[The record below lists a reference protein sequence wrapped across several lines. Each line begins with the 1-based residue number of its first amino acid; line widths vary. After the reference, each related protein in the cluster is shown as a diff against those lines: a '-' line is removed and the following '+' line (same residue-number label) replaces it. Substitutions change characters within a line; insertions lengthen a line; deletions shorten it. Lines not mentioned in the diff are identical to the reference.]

1 MIAKQAGA
9 LTLVALTIACIA
21 AFLRSPRIP
30 QPQAY
35 HNFADHRARFGIAN
49 FNDVVSNLP
58 FAIVGI
64 WGWVFLASKS
74 SRTQFI
80 QHRERWPYFLMFL
93 GLLWTAFGSAYY
105 HLAPDNAR
113 LVWDR
118 LPMTIVFMPLL
129 AAMIMERLDVTWGL
143 RLLPVLMAIGIA
155 SVIQWRTSELRGAGD
170 LRFYAVVQLYSV
182 LAVLALLF
190 VYPRYTRN
198 SDFASV
204 LFCYVL
210 AKVFETDDRAIFQ
223 MDGGF
228 VSGHTLKH
236 LAAGT
241 AGFLIL
247 RMLQKRRP
255 AQSCPARSNNL

>member
-1 MIAKQAGA
+1 MISKRSGA
-9 LTLVALTIACIA
+9 LILIALTVGCAA
-21 AFLRSPRIP
+21 AFLLSPRIP

-64 WGWVFLASKS
+64 WGWAFLASKS
-74 SRTQFI
+74 SRKQFI
-80 QHRERWPYFLMFL
+80 EHRERWPYFLMFL

-105 HLAPDNAR
+105 HLAPDNAL

-118 LPMTIVFMPLL
+118 LPMTVVFMPLV
-129 AAMIMERLDVTWGL
+129 AAMIMERLDVVWGL

-155 SVIQWRTSELRGAGD
+155 SVIQWRFSELRGAGD
-170 LRFYAVVQLYSV
+170 LRFYAAVQLYSV

-198 SDFASV
+198 WDFAWV
-204 LFCYVL
+204 LLCYVL
-210 AKVFETDDRAIFQ
+210 AKLFETGDRAIFQ
-223 MDGGF
+223 LGEF

-241 AGFLIL
+241 AGYLIL

-255 AQSCPARSNNL
+255 YHELPISTC